1 VQADAA
7 DALRD
12 RLEPAVT
19 AAGYDLDDLVVTSA
33 GRRRLVRLVV
43 DKDGG
48 VTLDECAEVSRAVSA
63 LLDANDALLGA
74 GPYTLEVS
82 SRGVSRPLTM
92 PRHWQRNV
100 GRLVKSVRAD
110 GSTVL
115 GRIVRAD
122 EQGATL
128 RPEVGADVD
137 VEYPDVTRALVQV
150 EMRRDPPEQ

>member
-48 VTLDECAEVSRAVSA
+48 VTLDECAEVSHAVSA
-63 LLDANDALLGA
+63 VLDANDSLLGPGA
-74 GPYTLEVS
+74 YTLEVS
-82 SRGVSRPLTM
+82 SRGVSRPLTL
-92 PRHWQRNV
+92 PRHWQRNL
-100 GRLVKSVRAD
+100 GRLVKVVRTD
-110 GSTVL
+110 GTTL
-115 GRIVRAD
+115 IGRVIRAD
-122 EQGATL
+122 EQGATV
-128 RPEVGADVD
+128 RPEVGTDVD
-137 VEYPDVTRALVQV
+137 VEYPHVARALVQV
-150 EMRRDPPEQ
+150 EMRRDPLEQ